1 MLPDTEAGRSLI
13 PLVKSFVAHHRGAEP
28 GNLRPVFIVKQQICV
43 CFFLSNA
50 LWHSTAPAGLGHT
63 WMMPQSK
70 WPRPWGRALG
80 ELLLGSWTSLGRG
93 RGGRGGGEEKQQ
105 QLCCHQQAAPGF
117 VHMNRRV
124 PRGEEQA
131 QGTALPARLRARPH
145 TELVRGKPSTGS
157 GSGCPVVTSS
167 PGKVCFCFA
176 AKARGVW
183 LQVCTSP
190 PPAGVYIALIRLHF
204 CFLFSFFFPF

>member
-1 MLPDTEAGRSLI
+1 MLPDTEARRSLI

-50 LWHSTAPAGLGHT
+50 LWHSTAPAGLAHT

-70 WPRPWGRALG
+70 RPWRWGRALG

-105 QLCCHQQAAPGF
+105 QLCCHQQAALGF
-117 VHMNRRV
+117 VHMSRRW
-124 PRGEEQA
+124 PRGQS
-131 QGTALPARLRARPH
+131 
-145 TELVRGKPSTGS
+145 KPKAWRSWHSKPCTGS
-157 GSGCPVVTSS
+157 GSSCPVLTSS

-204 CFLFSFFFPF
+204 LFFI

>member
-50 LWHSTAPAGLGHT
+50 LWHSTALGHT

-70 WPRPWGRALG
+70 RPRPWGRALG

-93 RGGRGGGEEKQQ
+93 RGGRGGEEKQQ
-105 QLCCHQQAAPGF
+105 QHCCHQQAAPGS
-117 VHMNRRV
+117 VHTNRRA
-124 PRGEEQA
+124 PRGEEQG
-131 QGTALPARLRARPH
+131 QGRRSRPGSRRGRTRSPCPAKPPRGRAAPALCSPPRQERFAFVLQPKPEVCGYRCALPLLP
-145 TELVRGKPSTGS
+145 PGS
-157 GSGCPVVTSS
+157 IS
-167 PGKVCFCFA
+167 
-176 AKARGVW
+176 R
-183 LQVCTSP
+183 
-190 PPAGVYIALIRLHF
+190 
-204 CFLFSFFFPF
+204 

>member
-70 WPRPWGRALG
+70 RPWRWGRALG
-80 ELLLGSWTSLGRG
+80 ELLLGSWTSLGEGERKKRRRRRRG
-93 RGGRGGGEEKQQ
+93 KAATALLSSAGSSWVRAHEQAGAKGGRASPRHSAPGTAPSPAAHGARARQTLPGVGQ
-105 QLCCHQQAAPGF
+105 QLPCGHLLTRKG
-117 VHMNRRV
+117 
-124 PRGEEQA
+124 
-131 QGTALPARLRARPH
+131 
-145 TELVRGKPSTGS
+145 
-157 GSGCPVVTSS
+157 
-167 PGKVCFCFA
+167 VCFCFA

-190 PPAGVYIALIRLHF
+190 PPARVYIALIRLHF
-204 CFLFSFFFPF
+204 CF

>member
-1 MLPDTEAGRSLI
+1 M
-13 PLVKSFVAHHRGAEP
+13 AHHRGAEP

-70 WPRPWGRALG
+70 RPWRWGRVLG

-93 RGGRGGGEEKQQ
+93 RGRRGRGGGGGGEEKQQ
-105 QLCCHQQAAPGF
+105 QLCCHQQAALGF
-117 VHMNRRV
+117 VHMSGRS
-124 PRGEEQA
+124 PRGKSKPKA
-131 QGTALPARLRARPH
+131 WALPARLRARPH
-145 TELVRGKPSTGS
+145 TELVPSKPSTGS
-157 GSGCPVVTSS
+157 GSSCPVVTSS

-204 CFLFSFFFPF
+204 CFLFKFFFFPF

>member
-1 MLPDTEAGRSLI
+1 M
-13 PLVKSFVAHHRGAEP
+13 AHHRGAEP

-70 WPRPWGRALG
+70 RPWRWGRALG
-80 ELLLGSWTSLGRG
+80 ELLGSWTSLGRG
-93 RGGRGGGEEKQQ
+93 RGERGGGEEKQQ
-105 QLCCHQQAAPGF
+105 QLCCHQQAALGF
-117 VHMNRRV
+117 VHTSRRS
-124 PRGEEQA
+124 PRGKSK
-131 QGTALPARLRARPH
+131 PKARRSRHSSEPGC
-145 TELVRGKPSTGS
+145 TRSFVPGKPSRGS
-157 GSGCPVVTSS
+157 GSSCPVVTSS
-167 PGKVCFCFA
+167 PGKVCFCFG

-204 CFLFSFFFPF
+204 CFLFSFFFFFFLFKATSK